1 MLVVVGGHS
10 RNIGKTSVV
19 AGLIAALPQARWS
32 AVKIT
37 QHGHGICSA
46 AGEPCDCAIEYD
58 HPFALSQERA
68 PTGTDSGRFLAAGAE
83 RAYWLRT
90 PVGQLGHAM
99 PELRRILDSS
109 TNAILESNSV
119 LNYLRPDLYLAVL
132 DFSVPD
138 LKDSSRRFMDRAD
151 AFVVVQSEAAAPS
164 WPGVP
169 ARWLLRKPRFDVRPP
184 NYVSPELARFV
195 GQAAGKAASTQVPR
209 AGSE

>member
-19 AGLIAALPQARWS
+19 AGLIAALPEARWS

-58 HPFALSQERA
+58 HPFAISQERE
-68 PTGTDSGRFLAAGAE
+68 PTSTDSGRFLAAGAE

-99 PELRRILDSS
+99 PELRRILETSA
-109 TNAILESNSV
+109 NAIFESNSV
-119 LNYLRPDLYLAVL
+119 LNFLRPDLYLSVL
-132 DFSVPD
+132 DFSVAD
-138 LKDSSRRFMDRAD
+138 LKDSARKFLDRAD
-151 AFVVVQSEAAAPS
+151 AFVVVESGAGMPPWA
-164 WPGVP
+164 GVP
-169 ARWLLRKPRFDVRPP
+169 SRWFFQKPRFDARPP
-184 NYVSPELARFV
+184 RYVSGELAEFV
-195 GQAAGKAASTQVPR
+195 RQAAGKAASTQVPR
-209 AGSE
+209 TGSD